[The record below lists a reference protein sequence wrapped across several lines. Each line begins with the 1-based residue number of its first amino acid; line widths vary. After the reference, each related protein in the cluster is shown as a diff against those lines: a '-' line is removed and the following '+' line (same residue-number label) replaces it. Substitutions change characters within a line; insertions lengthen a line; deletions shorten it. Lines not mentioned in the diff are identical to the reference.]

1 MKVTSAS
8 NVKVG
13 MIRIRRAT
21 LKRLPSDVAGIERWI
36 KALGGRKPGPVE
48 REQLKKH
55 GLLGMP
61 TE

>member
-1 MKVTSAS
+1 
-8 NVKVG
+8 

-36 KALGGRKPGPVE
+36 KAMGGRKPGPAE
-48 REQLKKH
+48 RAQLKKH

-61 TE
+61 AE

>member
-1 MKVTSAS
+1 MSTPQTL
-8 NVKVG
+8 G
-13 MIRIRRAT
+13 FDPFFRP

-36 KALGGRKPGPVE
+36 KAMGGRKPGPVE